1 MRDPEFEEFIERVRR
16 ESDILAVVSD
26 YVSLKKNGKYYWGCC
41 PFHSEKTPSF
51 SVTPEKGIFYCF
63 GCHAGGNVFNFLMK
77 ADQISFFEAAKK
89 LAEKFHI
96 PLPQKDK
103 TPQELAREKERAR
116 MWAVN
121 ENAGKFFYACLAKTG
136 YGAKARA
143 YLRGRGVS
151 EKTIETF
158 QIGFAP
164 NAWDKLTTAFK
175 KRDFS
180 DELLLKA
187 GLALEGKSGGIY
199 DRFRNRVMFP
209 IADERGRIV
218 GFGGRVMD
226 DSQPKYLNSSE
237 TIVFN
242 KRNTLFALHLAYRQ
256 IRSKDCVIIVEG
268 YMDAITAHAYGVTNV
283 VASLGTAFT
292 RMQCRKLLRYTRRF
306 VFSYDS
312 DAAGQSATLRALE
325 IARKAGA
332 QVKVLEIPDGKDPD
346 EFIRKYGGDAFEKLA
361 DAAVLLVDYQVKM
374 ALTKYDNT
382 TLEGKV
388 GAVNA
393 LMPVLSSIENA
404 VELNGHL
411 QQIAQKIGIEEGAVR
426 SELQQWRRKNKQDNY
441 VKKGQNTFVKPLEN
455 AAVQAGRH
463 LLCAMWKERSLVPFM
478 SLELPAEKF
487 ASPSQ
492 REIAA
497 YLYAHSSEAAHLTQA
512 QVSAEL
518 QEAANAEFS
527 LCQMLEGNDSASF
540 LDDCMERLHKAYLNR
555 LYEKHRLRAD
565 ELERMGDE
573 GYLHELAQT
582 QKIQNE
588 INRLKQK
595 NSGQRR

>member
-103 TPQELAREKERAR
+103 TPQELAREKERAS

-136 YGAKARA
+136 YGAEARA

-209 IADERGRIV
+209 ISDERGRIV

-292 RMQCRKLLRYTRRF
+292 QMQCRKLLRYTRRF

-332 QVKVLEIPDGKDPD
+332 QVRVLEIPDGKDPD

-463 LLCAMWKERSLVPFM
+463 LLRAMWKERSLVPFM

-497 YLYAHSSEAAHLTQA
+497 YLYAHGSEAAHLTQA

-527 LCQMLEGNDSASF
+527 LCQMLDGNDSASF

-573 GYLHELAQT
+573 GYLYELAQT

-595 NSGQRR
+595 NSEQRR

>member
-292 RMQCRKLLRYTRRF
+292 QMQCRKLLRYTRRF

-527 LCQMLEGNDSASF
+527 LCQMLDGNDSASF